1 MSLFQK
7 TLEKAFKKKK
17 NLYEPFPTTL
27 IQVATNMCSL
37 IKSMIPS
44 MKLDDEETV
53 NKVLTYHYI
62 YSFIWGLGGGISF
75 VHNS

>member
-1 MSLFQK
+1 MNENHKQFIFNLFNK

-37 IKSMIPS
+37 LKSLKPS
-44 MKLDDEETV
+44 MKLDE
-53 NKVLTYHYI
+53 
-62 YSFIWGLGGGISF
+62 
-75 VHNS
+75 